1 MERVISVSLGE
12 VVLKGKNRKHFES
25 KLIGQIKRSIDDIG
39 FKSVYKDMGKV
50 YIEADFENFDII
62 IERVKHVFGIVYI
75 SPCIKV
81 SRELDGIEEGVKV
94 AVKEA
99 LEKNPEIKTFKGFS
113 KRADKHY
120 ELNSMEVNNEIGGTV
135 LKNFDLKVDVHNPD
149 LYVYCD
155 IKKEAYIYTERV
167 KAYGGLPMG
176 TNGKGILLL
185 SGGIDSPVAGF
196 LMAKRGVQ
204 IDAVHFHSYPFT
216 SERAE
221 EKVFKLAEILSSYT
235 GNMKIHSI
243 NLLNI
248 QKEINKNCPPEE
260 MTIISRRFMMRIA
273 EKLSQTNEYKSI
285 ITGEN
290 LGQVA
295 SQTIDGLTVTD
306 AMTNRLVFRPLIG
319 MDKVDIIDIAKKI
332 GTYETS
338 ILPFEDCCTVFLPKH
353 PSLRPQLEDI
363 KESEEP
369 LDTEAL
375 VDDAINNMQIIR
387 IKEGEI
393 IHEEK

>member
-12 VVLKGKNRKHFES
+12 VVLKGKNRKHFEN
-25 KLIGQIKRSIDDIG
+25 KLVSQIKKAIIDIG

-50 YIEADFENFDII
+50 YIEADFENFDEII
-62 IERVKHVFGIVYI
+62 KRVQHVFGIVYI

-81 SRELDGIEEGVKV
+81 ARDVESIQEAVQV
-94 AVKEA
+94 AAKEA
-99 LEKNPEIKTFKGFS
+99 IEKNPDIKTFKGVT

-120 ELNSMEVNNEIGGTV
+120 PLNSMEVNNEIGGAI
-135 LKNFDLKVDVHNPD
+135 LKNFELKVDVHNPD
-149 LYVYCD
+149 LNIYCD
-155 IKKEAYIYTERV
+155 IKKDAYIYTERV

-176 TNGKGILLL
+176 TNGRGLLLL

-196 LMAKRGVQ
+196 LMAKRGVE
-204 IDAVHFHSYPFT
+204 IDSVHFHSYPFT

-221 EKVFKLAEILSSYT
+221 EKMYKLAEILSRYT
-235 GNMKIHSI
+235 GNMTIYSI
-243 NLLNI
+243 NLLEI
-248 QKEINKNCPPEE
+248 QKEINKNCPEDE

-273 EKLSQTNEYKSI
+273 EKLSEKNEYKSI

-306 AMTNRLVFRPLIG
+306 AIPNRLVFRPLIG
-319 MDKVDIIDIAKKI
+319 MDKVNIIDWAKKI

-353 PSLRPQLEDI
+353 PSLRPRLRDI
-363 KESEEP
+363 EKSEEP
-369 LDTEAL
+369 LNIEEL
-375 VDDAINNMQIIR
+375 VDDAIRNMKIIKV
-387 IKEGEI
+387 KEGEVQN
-393 IHEEK
+393 EEK